1 MFTLIIFAALSVGG
15 MVALS
20 REGKDSTSHSLH
32 HDEIRRIHAQ
42 NDLRVMRAMYFSRF

>member
-1 MFTLIIFAALSVGG
+1 MFIIIIFATLLLGG

-20 REGKDSTSHSLH
+20 HEGRDSTSHSLRH
-32 HDEIRRIHAQ
+32 EEIRRIQAQ